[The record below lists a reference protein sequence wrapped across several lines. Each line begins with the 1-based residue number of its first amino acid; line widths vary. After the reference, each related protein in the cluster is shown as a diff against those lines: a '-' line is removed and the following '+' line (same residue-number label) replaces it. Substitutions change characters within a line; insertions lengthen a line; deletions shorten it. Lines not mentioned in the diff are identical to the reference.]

1 MILQEGL
8 RQDLPLSE
16 DSDRMLQ
23 LLELLKNIEEAVFN
37 VGAWTQLPG
46 IQLVLYLLKKWCCI
60 GGTKQEDRTHQKNE
74 EQDWDICFF

>member
-37 VGAWTQLPG
+37 VGA
-46 IQLVLYLLKKWCCI
+46 
-60 GGTKQEDRTHQKNE
+60 
-74 EQDWDICFF
+74 